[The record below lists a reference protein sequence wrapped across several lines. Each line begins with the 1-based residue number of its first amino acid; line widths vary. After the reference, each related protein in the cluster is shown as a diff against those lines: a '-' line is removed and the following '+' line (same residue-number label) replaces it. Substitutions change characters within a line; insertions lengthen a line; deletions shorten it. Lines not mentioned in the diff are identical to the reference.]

1 MINNSHRLALSLGV
15 TALLVVGLF
24 MLCGMT
30 ARTAGADAG
39 TLFVTPL
46 GSGAACTQAQPCALQ
61 TALTQATDGDTLY
74 LAGGTY
80 TGAGDEVVKITHSI
94 IVYGGWDAAPAGP
107 VVRDPAA
114 HVTTLDGQGQ
124 RRVVY
129 ISGDITPT
137 LDGLTITGGNAS
149 SATADAGLGGGIFSL
164 DASPVIQHNIVVSN
178 SASITPTTFGNGG
191 GIYLSYAPSSAII
204 SGNLVLSNTAAVGAS
219 GHGGGIYLWQS
230 DATVRGNLVQGNTC
244 PRYGAGMYVSG
255 GAPRLM
261 DNEIRGNVAGRNAG
275 GIYTTESSVLVQGNL
290 IVGNVAGGNGLS
302 WNGGGLLVVNGTST
316 ITANRIL
323 NNAAGSS
330 GGLGLEMVGYFTV
343 TNNVIAHNGSEGI
356 MLWEPPL
363 RGLIA
368 HNTIAYNGGMGGIY
382 LAYGYVTPTI
392 VNNIVVSNT
401 YGIYAHADASGTLD
415 HNDVWG
421 NTAQDYGSPGA
432 LEPGPHDIQADPR
445 LVNPAGDD
453 YHLRFGSPCIDVG
466 VDAGVTTD
474 LDGDPRPLGAG
485 TDIGADERRMYVYL
499 PLVLKNY
506 PRKLEAG

>member
-15 TALLVVGLF
+15 TALLVGGLF
-24 MLCGMT
+24 MLLGMA
-30 ARTAGADAG
+30 ARTAGADPG

-46 GSGAACTQAQPCALQ
+46 GGGSACTQTQPCALQ
-61 TALTQATDGDTLY
+61 TALAQAADGDTLY

-94 IVYGGWDAAPAGP
+94 HVYGGWDGAPAGP
-107 VVRDPAA
+107 VVCDPAA

-129 ISGDITPT
+129 IRGDISPT
-137 LDGLTITGGNAS
+137 LDGLTVTGGNAS
-149 SATADAGLGGGIFSL
+149 AATTDPCIGGGIHSL
-164 DASPVIQHNIVVSN
+164 DASPVIQRCTVISN
-178 SASITPTTFGNGG
+178 TGSITPATFGGGG
-191 GIYLSYAPSSAII
+191 GICLSYAPAPAII
-204 SGNLVLSNTAAVGAS
+204 SGNLVLSNTAAVGTS
-219 GHGGGIYLWQS
+219 GGGGGIYLWES
-230 DATVRGNLVQGNTC
+230 NATVRGNLVQGSTC
-244 PRYGAGMYVSG
+244 TRYGAGIYVWG

-261 DNEIRGNVAGRNAG
+261 DNEIQGNVAGRNAG
-275 GIYTTESSVLVQGNL
+275 GIYMSGSSALVQGNL

-302 WNGGGLLVVNGTST
+302 WNGGGLLVVHGSPT

-323 NNAAGSS
+323 SNTAGSS
-330 GGLGLEMVGYFTV
+330 GGMGLEMAGHFTV
-343 TNNVIAHNGSEGI
+343 TNNVIAHNSTEGI

-363 RGLIA
+363 QGLIA

-382 LAYGYVTPTI
+382 LANGYVTPTI

-421 NTAQDYGSPGA
+421 NTAQDYDLPGA

-453 YHLRFGSPCIDVG
+453 CHLRFGSPCIDVG

-474 LDGDPRPLGAG
+474 LNGDPRPLGAG
-485 TDIGADERRMYVYL
+485 YDIGADEYVARIYL
-499 PLVLKNY
+499 PLVLRNW
-506 PRKLEAG
+506 P